1 MYDIENKNE
10 QSIYTNKLSEGKN
23 VEIINFDVDI
33 EKGFLICQESDNSTE
48 RLVVVNLNKN
58 SRRILAKTQGMFE
71 LCLKYPQ
78 VVFGRDIKDINP
90 YYDAIAEKACYYIKE
105 RETIY
110 IGGTSIDYLM
120 IKHLPLNI
128 KYTVITNSI
137 ITADELRKFENVD
150 VYIMPGKVRGHGNM
164 RDSLTLQFLQNIKI
178 DLAFIAGPCI
188 SSQFGLSNTSFEAA
202 SLQTA
207 VMNSARETIW
217 LIPNTKFG
225 VESLSKIADIKD
237 ISRIITDCEAV
248 EDEVEKI
255 RNQGIDIVIV

>member
-1 MYDIENKNE
+1 MFIEERQQLILDELSKNKRVIAAELSKSLNV
-10 QSIYTNKLSEGKN
+10 SIDTIRRDL
-23 VEIINFDVDI
+23 IILEEN
-33 EKGFLICQESDNSTE
+33 
-48 RLVVVNLNKN
+48 NL
-58 SRRILAKTQGMFE
+58 
-71 LCLKYPQ
+71 LKRTRGGAVSNDTVKITKPKY
-78 VVFGRDIKDINP
+78 FTGRDIKDINP

>member
-1 MYDIENKNE
+1 MFIEERQQLILNELSKNKRVIAVDLSKSLNV
-10 QSIYTNKLSEGKN
+10 SIDTIRRDL
-23 VEIINFDVDI
+23 IIL
-33 EKGFLICQESDNSTE
+33 EDNNLLKRTRGGAVSNDT
-48 RLVVVNLNKN
+48 VNITKP
-58 SRRILAKTQGMFE
+58 
-71 LCLKYPQ
+71 KY
-78 VVFGRDIKDINP
+78 FTGRDIKDINP

-105 RETIY
+105 RKTIY